1 MSRPNAPARRV
12 APHHQNGFILV
23 TSLIFLVI
31 ITLLAVSAINS
42 STLQQRMANNQREKS
57 RALDAA
63 DAALRHVETLLASN
77 DFRQCNP
84 VMNPGASTS
93 ANSNNSCNTNAS
105 ELTVVPASPDAN
117 QSATY
122 YLSDAFWSQP
132 GVSTYPL
139 PGDSGNSGLNI
150 QYVVEYV
157 REQANDLNPGSAGTV
172 LLFRITA
179 RARGRSPASRAVVQS
194 VYQITT

>member
-1 MSRPNAPARRV
+1 MNPYNMPTRPLARREE
-12 APHHQNGFILV
+12 GFILV

-63 DAALRHVETLLASN
+63 DSALRHVETLLASN

-84 VMNPGASTS
+84 VMSPGSGTNAAANNGCDAGASG
-93 ANSNNSCNTNAS
+93 
-105 ELTVVPASPDAN
+105 LTVVPASPDAN

-122 YLSDAFWSQP
+122 YLSDAFWSRS
-132 GVSTYPL
+132 GVSTYQL
-139 PGDSGNSGLNI
+139 PGDSGSSGLNI
-150 QYVVEYV
+150 QYLVEYI
-157 REQANDLNPGSAGTV
+157 REQADDLNPGSAGTV
-172 LLFRITA
+172 VLFRITA
-179 RARGRSPASRAVVQS
+179 RAQGRSPASRAVVQS